1 MLIEV
6 KVPSPGESI
15 TQVLLSRWLVD
26 DESIV
31 EKDTE
36 VAEIDSDKATLSI
49 VAEQSGK
56 IKFKVIEGETIA
68 VASVVALID
77 TDFLA
82 EKSIKSKEIAPVE
95 VILTNSNKGNNVVSN
110 HPTGLSATPLA
121 LSIMTQEHISLDEV
135 GAFVNTRKI
144 TKANVFSFVN
154 NKPPV
159 DELSVSNNREI
170 HRQKMTPLRQKL
182 SQRLVSVKNETAML
196 TTFNEIDMLNLIELK
211 NKFSDDFKLKF
222 GVSLG
227 YMSFFTKAASIAL
240 QQFSQVNSQIN
251 GDEIISFDYAD
262 IAIAVSAPKGLLV
275 PVIRNVE
282 AMSVALIEISI
293 KAYAARARENKL
305 TLDEMQGGTF
315 TITNGGVFGSLMST
329 PIINPPQSAILGM
342 HNIVDRP
349 IALNNQVVIHP
360 MMYVALSYDHRIID
374 GRESVGFLKTIKELI
389 ENPYQ
394 ILPSGKSLFDEL
406 F

>member
-1 MLIEV
+1 
-6 KVPSPGESI
+6 
-15 TQVLLSRWLVD
+15 
-26 DESIV
+26 
-31 EKDTE
+31 
-36 VAEIDSDKATLSI
+36 
-49 VAEQSGK
+49 
-56 IKFKVIEGETIA
+56 
-68 VASVVALID
+68 VALID
-77 TDFLA
+77 TDFFA
-82 EKSIKSKEIAPVE
+82 EKSNMSKEVISVE
-95 VILTNSNKGNNVVSN
+95 PILNNVKDVTPSN
-110 HPTGLSATPLA
+110 HQTGISATPLA
-121 LSIMTQEHISLDEV
+121 LNIMTQEHISLAEV
-135 GAFVNTRKI
+135 GAFVKTRKI
-144 TKANVFSFVN
+144 TKENVFSFVN
-154 NKPPV
+154 NKQTV
-159 DELSVSNNREI
+159 DESSLSNNREI

-282 AMSVALIEISI
+282 AMSVAQIEISI
-293 KAYAARARENKL
+293 KAYAVRARENKL

-394 ILPSGKSLFDEL
+394 LLPSGKSLFEEL
-406 F
+406 FTV